1 MTEQLASAPTG
12 ASSDVPVGRDGS
24 VPTVDR
30 AQVLRRVNEL
40 VRLVPDY
47 PEPGILFR
55 DITPLLADAEAF
67 TAVVHAIAGAVEG
80 PVDLVAGMEARGFL
94 FAAPVA
100 VALGAGVLPVR
111 KAGKLPGPTASESY
125 ALEYGTATIE
135 VHPDTIP
142 AGARV
147 LVIDDVLATGGTAA
161 ATVALLE
168 RCGAVVVGLAFLVE
182 LEALRGRDHL
192 EGHPIDVLVAVP

>member
-1 MTEQLASAPTG
+1 MSDAHSAG
-12 ASSDVPVGRDGS
+12 ASTDALADRRAELVARIDG
-24 VPTVDR
+24 
-30 AQVLRRVNEL
+30 L

-55 DITPLLADAEAF
+55 DITPLLADGAAF
-67 TAVVHAIAGAVEG
+67 AAVVRALADAVDG

-100 VALGAGVLPVR
+100 LALGAGVLLVR

-168 RCGAVVVGLAFLVE
+168 RCGAVVVGLTFLVE
-182 LEALRGRDHL
+182 LEALHGRDVL
-192 EGHPIDVLVAVP
+192 GDRPVDVLVRVP